1 MIEIRRLDDAEQP
14 LVLPLLGRCFPEYW
28 EQIAA
33 TRKQMPF
40 DEISFAAF
48 SGEHPVGHCGVVVYR
63 VSDGAGS
70 FLTMGGIASVA
81 VAPAFRGRKIAASL
95 CETVADWAEREPGMV
110 SLPLYTGVFRVYESV
125 GWRRFDP
132 APPEFAGG
140 RGRFIPLEWK
150 PGAALD
156 EAEKVR
162 IAMLYAAMPDYPG
175 KVVRS
180 LDGHGI
186 TDWPR
191 IFAEPGFSFAPTC
204 DAYAIRSGETL
215 AEAGF
220 LPDLPDSDRMDF
232 LTSALG
238 PEGSDMLLPPP
249 SVAGIELE
257 RGAAHGDPMHGERV
271 MVRELKG
278 RDFHRKHP
286 DIFYSLID
294 KF

>member
-1 MIEIRRLDDAEQP
+1 MIEIRRLADAEQP
-14 LVLPLLGRCFPEYW
+14 LVLPLLGRCFPDYW

-33 TRKQMPF
+33 TKKAMPF
-40 DEISFAAF
+40 DEISFAALDD
-48 SGEHPVGHCGVVVYR
+48 GKPVGHCGVVVYR
-63 VSDGAGS
+63 VSDGRGGQCV
-70 FLTMGGIASVA
+70 MGGIASVA
-81 VAPAFRGRKIAASL
+81 VAPEFRGRRIAASL
-95 CETVADWAEREPGMV
+95 CETVAAWAETEPEMV
-110 SLPLYTGVFRVYESV
+110 SLPLYTGLFRVYESV

-132 APPEFAGG
+132 APPEFARG
-140 RGRFIPLEWK
+140 RGQAAPLSWK
-150 PGAALD
+150 PGTALD

-175 KVVRS
+175 KVARS
-180 LDGHGI
+180 FDGRGI

-191 IFAEPGFSFAPTC
+191 IFAEPEFSFALA
-204 DAYAIRSGETL
+204 DEAYAVRSQETL

-220 LPDLPDSDRMDF
+220 LPDLPTRERAEF
-232 LTSALG
+232 LAAALG

-249 SVAGIELE
+249 AVAGIDLE

-278 RDFHRKHP
+278 GAFHRERP